1 MDQLRNMELLDLD
14 NPPMIYPLTLEG
26 LQRNA
31 DGLYD
36 MADVN
41 ARFEQ
46 ALRDYENIK

>member
-1 MDQLRNMELLDLD
+1 M
-14 NPPMIYPLTLEG
+14 TLSG

-36 MADVN
+36 MADVA

-46 ALRDYENIK
+46 ALRAYEAIR